1 MAAPHNSPFRDRFG
15 RYCGPLKIKTAA
27 VLDPAPYDDLDRCV
41 GCHRHAVDG
50 HEHGCPYRGAW
61 D

>member
-1 MAAPHNSPFRDRFG
+1 M
-15 RYCGPLKIKTAA
+15 KIKTAA
-27 VLDPAPYDDLDRCV
+27 VLDPAPYDDLDHCV